1 MGPVGSPEE
10 ELCTS
15 SFLRATF
22 MHSNTDLECTGVA
35 DDRSSLN
42 YSTSLIPS
50 PASTPGRLHVSSLSS
65 QSNIPC
71 PWARSVTVHAE
82 QHSVSPLSN
91 IPCPWDCPISPMSMS
106 QSPIRGDCS
115 PISGEDILTPW
126 RMSPA
131 DEMIPLF
138 RTIFSAQHVEEFP
151 PSPSES
157 GDVCRRFTWLEPV
170 RGDPASPLGDS
181 FLPSPATSPLPSPVS
196 SPRA

>member
-1 MGPVGSPEE
+1 MGEYPNLCSPVGSPEE

-22 MHSNTDLECTGVA
+22 MHSNTNLECTGVA

-50 PASTPGRLHVSSLSS
+50 PASTPGRLHVSSLFS
-65 QSNIPC
+65 QSN
-71 PWARSVTVHAE
+71 S
-82 QHSVSPLSN
+82 
-91 IPCPWDCPISPMSMS
+91 PISPMSMS

-151 PSPSES
+151 PS
-157 GDVCRRFTWLEPV
+157 
-170 RGDPASPLGDS
+170 
-181 FLPSPATSPLPSPVS
+181 
-196 SPRA
+196 